1 MFVLIIS
8 KLLLLFLVMCICL
21 GLAFAYI
28 VSISNFCGVKDVIV
42 HVNVYALDL
51 CLLILMMFLTY
62 ATFKYELIPSSY

>member
-8 KLLLLFLVMCICL
+8 KLLLLFLLMCIRL

-28 VSISNFCGVKDVIV
+28 DSISNFCSVKDVIV

-51 CLLILMMFLTY
+51 HLLILIKFLAY